1 MLIELDYYQKQ
12 TSADF
17 YIKNYK
23 SLDAYSLQSLVEFA
37 LERGGFFREDMHRF
51 SLKKRADLEYMQK
64 LFSLAGLEV
73 FVREPKGLEHLAQNS
88 KYGVKSLKPPAVA
101 SEVINFGKHRGE
113 LWGDLPTTYLKWIQ
127 GSMKGHNSEVA
138 KKIIIYRKTV
148 ERNAREAQE
157 ES

>member
-17 YIKNYK
+17 YIKNYAK
-23 SLDAYSLQSLVEFA
+23 LDAFSLQSLIEFA

-73 FVREPKGLEHLAQNS
+73 FIREPKGIEHLAQNA
-88 KYGVKSLKPPAVA
+88 KYGVKSIVAPAAA

-113 LWGDLPTTYLKWIQ
+113 LWGDLPLSYLKWIQ
-127 GSMKGHNSEVA
+127 GSMQGHNAEMA
-138 KKIIIYRKTV
+138 KKIMIYKKTLERRKQDE
-148 ERNAREAQE
+148 ERE
-157 ES
+157 

>member
-17 YIKNYK
+17 YIKNYAK
-23 SLDAYSLQSLVEFA
+23 LDAFSLQSLIEFA

-73 FVREPKGLEHLAQNS
+73 FIREPKGIEILRENA
-88 KYGVKSLKPPAVA
+88 KYGVKSIVA
-101 SEVINFGKHRGE
+101 PSVATEVINFGKHKGE
-113 LWGDLPTTYLKWIQ
+113 LWGDLPLSYLKWIQ
-127 GSMKGHNSEVA
+127 GSMQGHNAEIA
-138 KKIIIYRKTV
+138 KKIIIYNKTLA
-148 ERNAREAQE
+148 RNAK